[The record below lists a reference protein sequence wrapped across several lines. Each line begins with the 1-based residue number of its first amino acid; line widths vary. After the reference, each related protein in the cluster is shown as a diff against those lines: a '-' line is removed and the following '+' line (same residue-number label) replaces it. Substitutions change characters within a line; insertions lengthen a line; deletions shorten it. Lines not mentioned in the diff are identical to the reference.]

1 MQAES
6 EFVVIAS
13 PGKFEALSSGAMVG
27 DILPRISSFL
37 DRAHDGN
44 LWQQLGAAGC

>member
-1 MQAES
+1 M
-6 EFVVIAS
+6 IAS
-13 PGKFEALSSGAMVG
+13 PGKFEALSSGALAG